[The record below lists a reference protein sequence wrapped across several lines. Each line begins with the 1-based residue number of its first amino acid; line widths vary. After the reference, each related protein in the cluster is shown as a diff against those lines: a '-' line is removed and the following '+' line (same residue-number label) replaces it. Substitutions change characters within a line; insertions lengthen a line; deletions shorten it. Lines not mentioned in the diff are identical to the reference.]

1 MNGTAVVQAKAN
13 EKGRIEFGLES
24 AIDSSVR
31 ATPERLRE
39 LGSEGL
45 ARRYELLLE
54 QDLTCDQSPP
64 SPRLPWLT
72 RARVLVGLPIAGVIV
87 LMTPLVGVFLLPR
100 WQDVQEVQQRRD
112 TLLELQRNLP
122 SLERNLEASKVV
134 LVQAQQQQGLLLS
147 LIAGR
152 ARCKPLAL
160 LNQQARQS
168 GVTIRRYE
176 PIKTTGPSSASKQT
190 SNKAED
196 DVTPLDPLQSLGYQ
210 KSSVALAVTGPFAG
224 LQQFLQRMEA
234 LELLVESSDLEL
246 KAAVKQDKNQ
256 TRSEP
261 PVESTTQLT
270 MQLSFY
276 DLQTSGD
283 LNSDNSKVNPPN

>member
-1 MNGTAVVQAKAN
+1 MTN
-13 EKGRIEFGLES
+13 
-24 AIDSSVR
+24 
-31 ATPERLRE
+31 
-39 LGSEGL
+39 
-45 ARRYELLLE
+45 LL
-54 QDLTCDQSPP
+54 P

-134 LVQAQQQQGLLLS
+134 LVQAQQQQELLLS
-147 LIAGR
+147 LLAGSG
-152 ARCKPLAL
+152 KVQTFLAL

-210 KSSVALAVTGPFAG
+210 KSSLALAVTGPFAG